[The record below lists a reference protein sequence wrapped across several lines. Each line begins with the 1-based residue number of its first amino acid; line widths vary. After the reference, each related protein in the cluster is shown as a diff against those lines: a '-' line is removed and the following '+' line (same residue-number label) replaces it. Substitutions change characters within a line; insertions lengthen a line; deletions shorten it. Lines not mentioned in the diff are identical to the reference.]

1 MVQVDKITNN
11 LAKLYLVDSMGYKKP
26 QMPVKGRPYC
36 VFDNNKVDVF
46 VKNRERAIPKL
57 TDMLVNA
64 KTEDEIVE
72 GLFIADQMAEAKVK
86 GIGNLYYQGFSRFN
100 NSRSANVQTFLAG
113 VYRKTLNP
121 DAFAPLVNML
131 MQNVKEPP
139 KANFD
144 PNEEIGG
151 AILEY
156 TREAFKDSRKNNSKK
171 I

>member
-1 MVQVDKITNN
+1 MIQPIRYTTERIVKEFTPKAYKPCEMPTATRPFALFDQDKIDCFVRNKEMAIPR
-11 LAKLYLVDSMGYKKP
+11 LARLVD
-26 QMPVKGRPYC
+26 
-36 VFDNNKVDVF
+36 
-46 VKNRERAIPKL
+46 
-57 TDMLVNA
+57 NA
-64 KTEDEIVE
+64 KSEEEKTEGI
-72 GLFIADQMAEAKVK
+72 FIADQMAEAKVK
-86 GIGNLYYQGFSRFN
+86 GISNLYYQGFSRFN

-131 MQNVKEPP
+131 MQNIKEPP